1 MKKDFRKKVIEY
13 RNNKDTDFISTNS
26 QKITEKLLSMKCIK
40 DASTIMLYLDFNNEV
55 KTDQLITK
63 LISLRKTVAAPVTIK
78 DERKLIP
85 FKITNL
91 KDGINIGAY
100 GIREP
105 KKDPYNELNVEDI
118 NFYTPSNP
126 NPNEQII
133 TDNISVEYS
142 NRGGWQSG
150 EKYVSQIYIDIKNN
164 ANVDFSYW
172 ELIIKRP
179 PNSSIKSLW
188 GASFVEKDDTII
200 ITGENGNN
208 SFYSSNSKSIGMQI
222 EVEDANTQ
230 LETLKVFG
238 KGIVE

>member
-63 LISLRKTVAAPVTIK
+63 LISLRKTVAAPVTLK
-78 DERKLIP
+78 NERKLIP

-105 KKDPYNELNVEDI
+105 KKIHIMN
-118 NFYTPSNP
+118 
-126 NPNEQII
+126 
-133 TDNISVEYS
+133 
-142 NRGGWQSG
+142 
-150 EKYVSQIYIDIKNN
+150 
-164 ANVDFSYW
+164 
-172 ELIIKRP
+172 
-179 PNSSIKSLW
+179 
-188 GASFVEKDDTII
+188 
-200 ITGENGNN
+200 
-208 SFYSSNSKSIGMQI
+208 
-222 EVEDANTQ
+222 
-230 LETLKVFG
+230 
-238 KGIVE
+238 

>member
-55 KTDQLITK
+55 KTDQLINK

-105 KKDPYNELNVEDI
+105 KKDPSNELNVEA
-118 NFYTPSNP
+118 
-126 NPNEQII
+126 
-133 TDNISVEYS
+133 
-142 NRGGWQSG
+142 
-150 EKYVSQIYIDIKNN
+150 IDILIVPAVAYDKDCYRLGYGGGFYDRFIEHLRDDAITIGIAFDLQVFDSIPKENHDAQLNYVITENN
-164 ANVDFSYW
+164 MY
-172 ELIIKRP
+172 
-179 PNSSIKSLW
+179 
-188 GASFVEKDDTII
+188 
-200 ITGENGNN
+200 
-208 SFYSSNSKSIGMQI
+208 IGKI
-222 EVEDANTQ
+222 
-230 LETLKVFG
+230 
-238 KGIVE
+238 

>member
-63 LISLRKTVAAPVTIK
+63 LISLRKTVAAPVIIK

-105 KKDPYNELNVEDI
+105 KKDPSNELNVEA
-118 NFYTPSNP
+118 
-126 NPNEQII
+126 
-133 TDNISVEYS
+133 
-142 NRGGWQSG
+142 
-150 EKYVSQIYIDIKNN
+150 IDI
-164 ANVDFSYW
+164 
-172 ELIIKRP
+172 LIVPAVAYDKDCYRLGYGGGFYDRFLENLRKDAVTIGIAFDLQIFDEVPKEPHDAQLDYIVTESRILT
-179 PNSSIKSLW
+179 PNK
-188 GASFVEKDDTII
+188 K
-200 ITGENGNN
+200 
-208 SFYSSNSKSIGMQI
+208 
-222 EVEDANTQ
+222 
-230 LETLKVFG
+230 
-238 KGIVE
+238 